1 MTAVHVQA
9 REALP
14 ALRLQN
20 TRQCPGDDAF
30 CLDLLRRLPKL
41 FPRSI
46 ADIGCGSGASSLLLA
61 QQYQQSILCVDPSQ
75 DDLDVLMASAQSA
88 GLSGLITTLCADLGE
103 LDPRSFRV
111 DLLWSEGATGS
122 MTFVEA
128 MQKWRPLML
137 RGGTAVISELNW
149 FHRDQPPDAF
159 AYWSNAYP
167 NMSSEFVNQAIAE
180 QYRFKLL
187 FKERLPAEALW
198 ESYYK
203 PLVERFEAEEA
214 VTASMEAVVTQILTE
229 VDLFTRYAEDF
240 GYTYYVLQAV

>member
-9 REALP
+9 HEALP
-14 ALRLQN
+14 TLRGQA
-20 TRQCPGDDAF
+20 TRQSPGDNAF
-30 CLDLLRRLPKL
+30 SLDLLRKLPKL
-41 FPRSI
+41 LPRSI
-46 ADIGCGSGASSLLLA
+46 ADIGCGTGTSSLLLA
-61 QQYQQSILCVDPSQ
+61 RQYQQAVLCVDPSQ
-75 DDLDVLMASAQSA
+75 ENLDVLVEAAKAA
-88 GLSGLITTLCADLGE
+88 GLENLITPLCTDLGD

-111 DLLWSEGATGS
+111 DLLWSEGAATTLSFGG
-122 MTFVEA
+122 A

-137 RGGTAVISELNW
+137 RWGIAVLSELNW

-167 NMSSEFVNQAIAE
+167 GMGSEFVNQAIAE

-187 FKERLPAEALW
+187 FKERLPMQALW

-203 PLVERFEAEEA
+203 PLVDGLEAEDD
-214 VTASMEAVVTQILTE
+214 VTASIKAVMAQIHKE
-229 VDLFTRYAEDF
+229 MDLFTRYHEDF